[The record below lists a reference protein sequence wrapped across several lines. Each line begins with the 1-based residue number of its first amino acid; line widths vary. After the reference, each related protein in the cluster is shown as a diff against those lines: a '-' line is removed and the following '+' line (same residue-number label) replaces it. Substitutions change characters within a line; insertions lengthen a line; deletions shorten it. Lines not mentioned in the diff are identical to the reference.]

1 MFAHRGR
8 DQLTWNELM
17 TELYRPSAGE
27 HPITPPP
34 ELVHQWVDM
43 LSSRSDQAVFTMAA
57 QWGADMELEACCL
70 WMERN
75 YNYPRAG
82 HPLRLARRPKPPTN
96 LATKAPTTPSAAHWR
111 PSMTDQHP
119 ITPPPLDLLKKFS
132 AQAQAEANSFALTT
146 GYLKTVATLCIEW
159 FVNSQSTS
167 NDRQIRSSEIEPPPE
182 LVEQWLSEHY
192 GAEPVAPGAATS
204 HVATEAAR
212 WGWDQRG
219 AVNEDELQKARDE
232 ELEASCEWLSFYSA
246 DSDAR
251 DLRIARRPK
260 PPSPK
265 NAALEALAEER
276 GDMKFTNYQV
286 ICSALESIPND

>member
-17 TELYRPSAGE
+17 NQSYPV
-27 HPITPPP
+27 PPP

-57 QWGADMELEACCL
+57 QWGADMELEACCEWL
-70 WMERN
+70 ARN

-82 HPLRLARRPKPPTN
+82 HPLRLARRPEPPTN
-96 LATKAPTTPSAAHWR
+96 LATKAPTTPSDAHWS

-119 ITPPPLDLLKKFS
+119 ITPPPELLEQWS
-132 AQAQAEANSFALTT
+132 TEAN
-146 GYLKTVATLCIEW
+146 
-159 FVNSQSTS
+159 
-167 NDRQIRSSEIEPPPE
+167 RQDCVSYTKSIAID
-182 LVEQWLSEHY
+182 
-192 GAEPVAPGAATS
+192 AAQ
-204 HVATEAAR
+204 

-246 DSDAR
+246 ASDAR
-251 DLRIARRPK
+251 DLRIARRPE
-260 PPSPK
+260 PPRPK

-276 GDMKFTNYQV
+276 NDMRFTNYQV
-286 ICSALESIPND
+286 IRSALESIPND